1 MNNTITINLDKCFEC
16 GEPKEHMHHVIPKSK
31 GGKKMIPLCAKCH
44 GLVHGK
50 DFVKHRTLL
59 LEGIKKAKELGK
71 YKGRIKG
78 TTDTPQEVLY
88 KHKKIIDVLK
98 LNPNLSLRKIAKL
111 VNDNEYN
118 VSYNTVKKVKTLFLS
133 IEKIDTNVHFCVH
146 RSELTSGLRHIQF
159 NHIQHV

>member
-1 MNNTITINLDKCFEC
+1 MNIIIDLDKCFEC
-16 GEPKEHMHHVIPKSK
+16 GEPKQDMHHVIPKSK

-50 DFVKHRTLL
+50 DFVKMRTLQKI
-59 LEGIKKAKELGK
+59 GIQKAINEGK

-78 TTDTPQEVLY
+78 TTDTTEQILH

-111 VNDNEYN
+111 VNNNEYN
-118 VSYNTVKKVKTLFLS
+118 VSPNTVKKVKAVFFP
-133 IEKIDTNVHFCVH
+133 IE
-146 RSELTSGLRHIQF
+146 
-159 NHIQHV
+159 

>member
-1 MNNTITINLDKCFEC
+1 MNNTITIELDKCFEC
-16 GEPKEHMHHVIPKSK
+16 GEPKQDMHHVIPKSK

-59 LEGIKKAKELGK
+59 LEGIKKAKEEGKFLGRK
-71 YKGRIKG
+71 KG
-78 TTDTPQEVLY
+78 TTYTSEKLFN
-88 KHKKIIDVLK
+88 KHKKTINVLK

-118 VSYNTVKKVKTLFLS
+118 VSPNTVKKIKALFLP
-133 IEKIDTNVHFCVH
+133 
-146 RSELTSGLRHIQF
+146 
-159 NHIQHV
+159 